1 MGKLNFRREPSAKV
15 LKDFQ
20 CGITEMDTFIHLHLD
35 EFLSDHKNQL
45 FVVRNED
52 NVIVGMF
59 VLSEGYFYDANDTFI
74 DAPVYGKPFAVLD
87 QKTNRT
93 TIAKR
98 YSTVEIEYLAVSETC
113 RDQHIGTEIILAI
126 TDLAHSQHTPFITV
140 DAYVTI
146 HYSAV
151 PFYEKCGFTHLENQD
166 RGYDTVRMLLNI
178 IPPKDN

>member
-1 MGKLNFRREPSAKV
+1 MEFLLDRHSSADA
-15 LKDFQ
+15 LKSFE
-20 CGITEMDTFIHLHLD
+20 CGVTEMDHFIHHHLA
-35 EFLSDHKNQL
+35 EFLVDHKNQL

-87 QKTNRT
+87 QQTNRT
-93 TIAKR
+93 KIAKR
-98 YSTVEIEYLAVSETC
+98 YSTVEIEYLAVLETC